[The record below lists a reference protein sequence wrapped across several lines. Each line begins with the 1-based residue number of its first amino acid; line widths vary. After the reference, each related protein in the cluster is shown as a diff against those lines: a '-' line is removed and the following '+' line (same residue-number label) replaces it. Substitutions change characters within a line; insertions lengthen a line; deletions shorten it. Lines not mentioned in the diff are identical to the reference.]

1 MEIKGASTTGL
12 TFSTQGSEDTRSQME
27 IRRIPETTIVI
38 KSHETRTNEIK
49 EVDVR
54 NAVDKLNKFLEDDK
68 THAIYEFHSTFND
81 LMIKIVDDKTG
92 DVVLEIPPKKIL
104 DMIAKMCEMVGV
116 MVDKKA

>member
-1 MEIKGASTTGL
+1 MEIRGASTTGSSY
-12 TFSTQGSEDTRSQME
+12 STQGSEDTRGKSE
-27 IRRIPETTIVI
+27 VKRIPETTVST
-38 KSHETRTNEIK
+38 KSQETRTNEIK
-49 EVDVR
+49 EVDVK

-68 THAIYEFHSTFND
+68 THAVYEFHSKFND
-81 LMIKIVDDKTG
+81 LMIKIVDDNTG